1 MHVHSPNADVARGA
15 GAPSRDRR
23 SDARLY
29 RVLRPLPVGGRIY
42 ATHETV
48 RLGAAQAR
56 EWIES
61 GHVRSLETEDAACTQ
76 PA

>member
-1 MHVHSPNADVARGA
+1 MIAQA
-15 GAPSRDRR
+15 RDRR
-23 SDARLY
+23 DDGCLY

-61 GHVRSLETEDAACTQ
+61 GHVRLIETEDAACTQ